1 MDMARLINHQWM
13 FFFFTFDNKI
23 VIISKSI
30 LYEDV
35 SIINVDNVII

>member
-13 FFFFTFDNKI
+13 FFFTFDNKI

-35 SIINVDNVII
+35 SITNVDNVII